1 MIIHNLGTG
10 QSFGTGRRDGR
21 LFGSA
26 TLPAFAFN
34 PPTPPSAP
42 MPTAAPT
49 TQMGLLG
56 ADPSRARA
64 DAFLRSL
71 GAMAS
76 GLLMAGAP
84 STDPS
89 QRGKGLAMAFG
100 AQPQAFQQDLARQ
113 RAANVQKMNLQMAQ
127 ARAAR
132 AAQERKGL
140 DQLAAQYGLPAGT
153 SEAVIKSLIESQ
165 AKGRL
170 DANQTVTQERAIR
183 GELVKATGTAQDTV
197 DAYKRMEAIFYNSA
211 AKTPELFRIKDENGN
226 ISAITIDK
234 LGISGAADLALIFN
248 FMKAQDPRSVV
259 REGEFAMAA
268 NTGGFGEY
276 IKSLISKVEDG
287 QMLTNAQRANLMA
300 QGRNQFIQADATIAK
315 QLKRFGDLADRY
327 KDKGISKENIVGG
340 FVRYKPLLG
349 AALNNLPKSSSTIP
363 KPKSKATAPAIGSSN
378 SQFKLPNPVTGN

>member
-1 MIIHNLGTG
+1 M
-10 QSFGTGRRDGR
+10 
-21 LFGSA
+21 FGSNYL
-26 TLPAFAFN
+26 TPQLPANRVMPA
-34 PPTPPSAP
+34 AP
-42 MPTAAPT
+42 AAPT

-71 GAMAS
+71 GAMAP

-84 STDPS
+84 STDPG

-113 RAANVQKMNLQMAQ
+113 RAANVQNINLEMAR
-127 ARAAR
+127 AKAAR
-132 AAQERKGL
+132 AAQERVGL
-140 DQLAAQYGLPAGT
+140 DQLAVQYGLPAGT

-170 DANQTVTQERAIR
+170 DANQVITQERAIR
-183 GELVKATGTAQDTV
+183 GELVKATGGAQDTV
-197 DAYKRMEAIFYNSA
+197 EAYKRMEAIFLNPDS
-211 AKTPELFRIKDENGN
+211 KTPTLFQIKDVDGN
-226 ISAITIDK
+226 VSSITKDN

-268 NTGGFGEY
+268 NTGGFSEY
-276 IKSLISKVEDG
+276 VKSLITRVGDG
-287 QMLTNAQRANLMA
+287 KMLTNAQRANLMS
-300 QGRNQFIQADATIAK
+300 QGRNQFIQADATISK
-315 QLKRFGDLADRY
+315 QLKRFGSLADRY
-327 KDKGISKENIVGG
+327 KGKGISKQNVVGG

-349 AALNNLPKSSSTIP
+349 AALKNLPKSTSTIP
-363 KPKSKATAPAIGSSN
+363 KPKSKVNAPAIGSSN
-378 SQFKLPNPVTGN
+378 SQFKLPNPIN

>member
-1 MIIHNLGTG
+1 MATNNYMFASNYLTP
-10 QSFGTGRRDGR
+10 QLSTA
-21 LFGSA
+21 SA
-26 TLPAFAFN
+26 MPA
-34 PPTPPSAP
+34 AP
-42 MPTAAPT
+42 AAPT

-71 GAMAS
+71 GAMAP

-84 STDPS
+84 STDPG

-100 AQPQAFQQDLARQ
+100 AQPQAYQQDLART
-113 RAANVQKMNLQMAQ
+113 RAENVQNINLQMAQ
-127 ARAAR
+127 AKAAR

-170 DANQTVTQERAIR
+170 DANQTITQERQMR
-183 GELVKATGTAQDTV
+183 TELRTATSGAQDTV
-197 DAYKRMEAIFYNSA
+197 DAYKRMEAIFLDPNS
-211 AKTPELFRIKDENGN
+211 KTPKLFQIDDGKGN
-226 ISAITIDK
+226 LKTVTMET
-234 LGISGAADLALIFN
+234 LGTNGAADLALIFN

-268 NTGGFGEY
+268 NTGGMKEW
-276 IKSLISKVEDG
+276 IKGLVTQVTDG
-287 QMLTNAQRANLMA
+287 RMLTDPQRKNLMA
-300 QGRNQFIQADATIAK
+300 QGRNQFIQADASIAK
-315 QLKRFGDLADRY
+315 QLERYGKIADQY
-327 KDKGISKENIVGG
+327 KPIGINRENVVGG
-340 FVRYKPLLG
+340 FDRYSPLFS
-349 AALNNLPKSSSTIP
+349 ASFKNLPKSSSTIP